1 MSVKLAS
8 KKTDSEFA
16 LVRRRELPSG
26 MNIKELA
33 LDLFEKFR
41 IGKRNGK
48 GVLILFVEK
57 TKEVKIEVS
66 YALEG
71 ILTDALCR
79 RLENA
84 AQTYFLSDIP
94 QDYFSEL
101 LITMSN
107 AVLEGQS
114 PEEDLFPA
122 ASQFFLS
129 GGGGLHSMIAGRN
142 AEALLKL
149 VRKISD
155 ESEKRYMPAD
165 IPEDSLGV
173 YMKSLENGIGDPEL
187 PILSEGSMIF
197 RIVVPRTRTQ
207 IRRLY
212 SDYTRAGLDYF
223 LKKEKEGLALAVF
236 RQGKSVL
243 PKIGRAHV

>member
-1 MSVKLAS
+1 MRFFFFLLLLSACRSDVLSLSDLQDHRHDLALAMSVKLAS

-114 PEEDLFPA
+114 PEED
-122 ASQFFLS
+122 Q
-129 GGGGLHSMIAGRN
+129 
-142 AEALLKL
+142 
-149 VRKISD
+149 
-155 ESEKRYMPAD
+155 
-165 IPEDSLGV
+165 
-173 YMKSLENGIGDPEL
+173 
-187 PILSEGSMIF
+187 
-197 RIVVPRTRTQ
+197 
-207 IRRLY
+207 
-212 SDYTRAGLDYF
+212 
-223 LKKEKEGLALAVF
+223 
-236 RQGKSVL
+236 
-243 PKIGRAHV
+243 IGRAHV